1 MIILNKLCKEYSLY
15 VLCIPGRG
23 CTTFNNSCYTTAYI
37 NPKGWISV
45 GNVSDGLVVDSYNL
59 LDFMENF
66 KKIKFDK
73 EVALVDITEEVLNFT
88 NKKLVSVKD
97 AFNYLDSITN
107 LPAHLRRTLLLE
119 VNYD

>member
-23 CTTFNNSCYTTAYI
+23 STTFNSSCYTTAYI

-45 GNVSDGLVVDSYNL
+45 GNVSDGLVVDSYDL
-59 LDFMENF
+59 LGFMENF

-73 EVALVDITEEVLNFT
+73 EAALVDITQEVLNFT

-107 LPAHLRRTLLLE
+107 LPGHLHRTFLLE
-119 VNYD
+119 NKL